1 MPILGQRM
9 EKPAKNSLQ
18 CHLFKTESFILKGKV
33 FRGENPA
40 SKRMLLR
47 LWKIRDVTNRLCSF
61 TQALSEIFLPE
72 VYFASRS
79 TERDCH
85 LVVPPPA
92 VPCLGFFNCTS
103 LDHWFPNRCL
113 RFSDDKGTI
122 GKNIFQVLT
131 QLKKQACNS
140 QSSVPTPRHLSPENL
155 SGI

>member
-1 MPILGQRM
+1 MPPLQDCEFHPKGKSVQRRKSGI
-9 EKPAKNSLQ
+9 ETNVAATLEDTRCDQSSLQ
-18 CHLFKTESFILKGKV
+18 LYTV
-33 FRGENPA
+33 TV
-40 SKRMLLR
+40 
-47 LWKIRDVTNRLCSF
+47 RDF
-61 TQALSEIFLPE
+61 FLPE

-92 VPCLGFFNCTS
+92 VPRFFLNCTS

-113 RFSDDKGTI
+113 RISDAKGTI

-140 QSSVPTPRHLSPENL
+140 QSSVPTQRNLSPENL